1 MLELPNYRFHEKIFE
16 GSKTVVYRGFREIDN
31 LPVIARKLKKSHPPD
46 SEIDWLEYEYQVVK
60 KLGLDCI
67 SDMYSIE
74 NIGGSKV
81 LLMEDFGAI
90 SLDIYLRDRLLDIEI
105 FLQIAISIARALGD
119 IHKHNVIHK
128 NLKPA
133 NILLN
138 TKTCEL
144 KLTGFGIC
152 AQLSRESQHV
162 ADQVLHEGTLAYISP
177 EQTGRMNRSVDYRS
191 DFYSL
196 GVTYYEMLTGSPPF
210 TAKNRAEIIHAHI
223 AIPPF
228 SLRTKRP
235 DLPGVINDIVLKLLA
250 KSPENRYQ
258 SSRGLLADLT
268 RCLNDLRVERML
280 SSFIIGEN
288 DLPEKFNP
296 PEKLYGRE
304 KEVGILYNDFS
315 EVCKGVNRMLLIE
328 GPPGIGKTF
337 LIQEIQKPLV
347 TQKGF
352 FISGKFDQYK
362 GNTPYAP
369 IVQAFQGMVKHIL
382 TLSQTELDKWKKKLH
397 EALAPNSKVIVDI
410 IPELESIIGPPP
422 PLQLLGAP
430 EALNRFNLTFQKFIR
445 IFASKEHPLVMFI
458 DDWQWADT
466 ATLSLLYSL
475 MTDYEISHLLFIG
488 AYRNTEV
495 SINHPF
501 MIKLTEIQR
510 HQQTTIS
517 TICLLPLH
525 LENITHFISDALY
538 CSAERAVPLAKLI
551 HLKTQ
556 GNPFFIKQFTQI
568 LYNEGF
574 LWFDR
579 VKGVWS
585 WDISRA
591 NTMEAAENVVDLMLH
606 QFQNLPVK
614 SRNELQLASCIGNQ
628 FDIETLATISNSLPA
643 TSFDCLRTVVERG
656 YLLPLDNNYK
666 LFWLGGGNGRHVEV
680 TLRFAHDKIQQ
691 AAYDLAPVDERKPI
705 HLTVGRMLL
714 QKYAETGLDGKV
726 FEVVDQ
732 FNQAL
737 DLIIEKEE
745 KKLLVRLN
753 LMAALKAKNSAAYGS
768 AAGYLEKG
776 SALLARD
783 SWKTDYLT
791 TRNLIRERAEVEYLV
806 GNFDKSEKFIADLL
820 DNVRTDL
827 EKAEIYNLY
836 IIQKTMSADFVEAIS
851 AGRKALKLL
860 NISLPEKDPE
870 QAFNDELQK
879 TYDNLGDKEVAD
891 LINEPDMEDA
901 KRRLQIRILTNI
913 CSPAY
918 RSDQA
923 LFRILV
929 LKAVN
934 ISLKHGLA
942 VEACYTFS
950 SYGLLRGSLLSD
962 FEVGYQFGLLALRI
976 SEKYNNPTQTCR
988 ANFIMSSTLVHW
1000 VQHAREADV
1009 ASDRCYSTGLDSGE
1023 FQFAGYILTY
1033 KLTNL
1038 IFQGKNL
1045 LSLKETSRNYLEF
1058 LEKTKNR
1065 WAMDM
1070 ILGTQMVL
1078 ANMLDLTGETSQFYY
1093 GGLSEQDF
1101 YQSCRT
1107 IKNFSALCRYHIFKA
1122 LALYVMGEYHQ
1133 AREAIREAGKNIS
1146 FLFGTIYS
1154 AEYVFVDSLTLTG
1167 VFDSCENEQKDEYIA
1182 LIHTNQEQM
1191 KVWANSCK
1199 ENFHHR
1205 YLLIEAE
1212 LERIAGKPLEAMEF
1226 YDQAIELAGEGGFVQ
1241 NEAIA
1246 NELAGK
1252 FWSKRNKPE
1261 FAALYLQKS
1270 YHCFEQWGASRKLRQ
1285 MDSVY
1290 PVLHQVLS
1298 RGKKIRTDNDQNH
1311 ETVSMDTLDVDTLV
1325 KALQAIS
1332 GEIILENLLEKLMS
1346 FAVMDAGAD
1355 RGALLIN
1362 KKGKFY
1368 LEAEIRAGEQS
1379 STLLRSI
1386 PLEESR
1392 TPLSLIRYV
1401 ARTKETVVIDNVL
1414 HEALLE
1420 HDDYIETDCPKSILC
1435 MPIIRQ
1441 RQLNAILYLEN
1452 KSVTQVFTPKLQR
1465 ILSLLGAQVAIS
1477 LENAMLFEE
1486 INREVIE
1493 RRHAEKALRRSE
1505 ERFRE
1510 LADLLPQIIFEADA
1524 EGVLTFLNHHGFSS
1538 LGITQELFAKKL
1550 KIGDLVIPEDHEK
1563 MKANVQDILNGM
1575 PPRGNQYHLRRQDG
1589 RCIPVVAYSNRIIQD
1604 EKTVGIRGIILD
1616 ITELKNAE
1624 TKLTNTRNYL
1634 DKLFNTL
1641 PSILLSVDEDGKI
1654 QKWNSAAVSF
1664 TGFTVSEVMGKSI
1677 WDHMPPLLPY
1687 RERLSEV
1694 FASGKEAVELYKQN
1708 VLQDSKQY
1716 FDIFVYPLSYE
1727 GEKGAIIRIDDIT
1740 ELANLD
1746 LQLHHAQKMETIG
1759 SLAGGLAH
1767 DFNNL
1772 LSGITGTL
1780 SLIKAKSVM
1789 GNRLPH
1795 EILNTYVTIMETAS
1809 DRAASL
1815 VKQLQSLSKKQPLL
1829 LSIFSL
1835 SSAVQNVAKICSNI
1849 IDKSIDIE
1857 TSYNTDHTMVEADQ
1871 GQIEQVLLNICINAV
1886 HAMTIM
1892 RKPSEKQGGILSLSI
1907 ENFHANGS
1915 STIPGYNNPNGAYLL
1930 LQIRDTGVGMDPKV
1944 LARIFDPFFTSKE
1957 IGVGTGLGLAMAY
1970 TIIKQHKGLIT
1981 VYSEPRIGTSFN
1993 IFLPKIEKPITLPAP
2008 VESELKLAKGSGIIL
2023 VIDDEKIVRTTAKGL
2038 LEALGYEVLVA
2049 GGGDEGIAIYR
2060 ENRDTIR
2067 AVLLDMA
2074 MPKKSGKEVFIELKK
2089 INENVKVVLSSGY
2102 RQDQRVEETMNLGI
2116 GEFLQ
2121 KPYSLKQLMDIL
2133 ERVLVKSPRQGLTPA
2148 N

>member
-1 MLELPNYRFHEKIFE
+1 MLELPNYHFHEKIFE
-16 GSKTVVYRGFREIDN
+16 GSKTVVYRGIRETDN
-31 LPVIARKLKKSHPPD
+31 LPVIARKLKKLHPPE
-46 SEIDWLEYEYQVVK
+46 SEIYWLEYEYQVVK
-60 KLGLDCI
+60 KLGLSCV

-81 LLMEDFGAI
+81 LLMEDFGAV
-90 SLDIYLRDRLLDIEI
+90 SLDIYLQNKLLDIET
-105 FLQIAISIARALGD
+105 FLLLAISITRALGD
-119 IHKHNVIHK
+119 IHNHNVIHK
-128 NLKPA
+128 DLKPT

-138 TKTCEL
+138 AKTCEL

-152 AQLSRESQHV
+152 AQLSRESQQV
-162 ADQVLHEGTLAYISP
+162 ADQGLHQGTLAHISP

-196 GVTYYEMLTGSPPF
+196 GATYYEMLTGSPPF

-268 RCLNDLRVERML
+268 RCLNDLRAESML

-315 EVCKGVNRMLLIE
+315 EVCKGATRMLLIE

-369 IVQAFQGMVKHIL
+369 VVQAFQGMVKHIL
-382 TLSQTELDKWKKKLH
+382 TLSQTELDKWKKELN

-410 IPELESIIGPPP
+410 IPELASIIGPPP
-422 PLQLLGAP
+422 PVQVLGAP

-445 IFASKEHPLVMFI
+445 LFASNEHPLVMFI

-475 MTDYEISHLLFIG
+475 MTDNEISHLLFIG
-488 AYRNTEV
+488 AYRDTEV

-501 MIKLTEIQR
+501 MIKLDEIQK
-510 HQQTTIS
+510 HQQTAIS
-517 TICLLPLH
+517 TVRLSPLQ
-525 LENITHFISDALY
+525 LENITHLISDALY
-538 CSAERAVPLAKLI
+538 CSAETAVSLAKLI

-579 VKGVWS
+579 AKGVWS
-585 WDISRA
+585 WDLSRA
-591 NTMEAAENVVDLMLH
+591 STMEAAENVVDLMLH
-606 QFQNLPVK
+606 QFQNLPVE
-614 SRNELQLASCIGNQ
+614 SRHELQLASCIGNQ
-628 FDIETLATISNSLPA
+628 FDIETLATISDSLP
-643 TSFDCLRTVVERG
+643 TKSFDCLRPVVERG

-666 LFWLGGGNGRHVEV
+666 IFWLGGGNDRHVEIA
-680 TLRFAHDKIQQ
+680 LRFAHDKIQQ
-691 AAYDLAPVDERKPI
+691 AAYDLAPIDERKPI
-705 HLTVGRMLL
+705 HLTIGRMLL
-714 QKYAETGLDGKV
+714 QKYGETGLEGKV

-732 FNQAL
+732 FNQAI
-737 DLIIEKEE
+737 DLISEKEE
-745 KKLLVRLN
+745 KELLVRLN
-753 LMAALKAKNSAAYGS
+753 LTAALKAKNSAAYGS
-768 AAGYLEKG
+768 AADYLEKG
-776 SALLARD
+776 STLLESD
-783 SWKTDYLT
+783 MWKTDYLT
-791 TRNLIRERAEVEYLV
+791 TRNLFRERAEVEYLV
-806 GNFDKSEKFIADLL
+806 GNFEKSEKFIADLL

-836 IIQKTMSADFVEAIS
+836 IIQKTMLADFEEAIL

-860 NISLPEKDPE
+860 NISFPENNQK
-870 QAFNDELQK
+870 QAFEDELQK
-879 TYDNLGDKEVAD
+879 TYDNLGDKEVAN
-891 LINEPDMEDA
+891 LINEPDMKDE

-934 ISLKHGLA
+934 ISLQHGLA

-950 SYGLLRGSLLSD
+950 SYGLLLGSLLGD
-962 FEVGYQFGLLALRI
+962 FETGYQFGLLALKI
-976 SEKYNNPTQTCR
+976 SEKYSNPTQACR

-1023 FQFAGYILTY
+1023 FQFAGYIITY

-1038 IFQGKNL
+1038 IFQGINL
-1045 LSLKETSRNYLEF
+1045 LALKETSNNYLEF
-1058 LEKTKNR
+1058 QIKTKNR

-1078 ANMLDLTGETSQFYY
+1078 ANLLGLTGKATQFSH

-1101 YQSCRT
+1101 YQSCKT
-1107 IKNFSALCRYHIFKA
+1107 INNFSALCRYHIFKA
-1122 LALYVMGEYHQ
+1122 LALYVLGEYYQ
-1133 AREAIREAGKNIS
+1133 AREAIQEAGKTLS

-1167 VFDSCENEQKDEYIA
+1167 LLDCCEDDQKDEYIV
-1182 LIHTNQEQM
+1182 LIQANQEQM
-1191 KVWANSCK
+1191 KIWANSCK
-1199 ENFHHR
+1199 ENFYHR

-1212 LERIAGKPLEAMEF
+1212 LERITGNPLEAMEF
-1226 YDQAIELAGEGGFVQ
+1226 YDQAIDLAGESGFVQ

-1246 NELAGK
+1246 NELAGT
-1252 FWSKRNKPE
+1252 FWLKRNKPE
-1261 FAALYLQKS
+1261 FAVLYLQKS
-1270 YHCFEQWGASRKLRQ
+1270 FHCFEQWGASRKLRQ
-1285 MDSVY
+1285 MDSAY
-1290 PVLHQVLS
+1290 PILHEALS
-1298 RGKKIRTDNDQNH
+1298 EGNTVSADNAQSH
-1311 ETVSMDTLDVDTLV
+1311 ETNSMDALDVDTLV

-1332 GEIILENLLEKLMS
+1332 GEIIIENLLEKLMS

-1362 KKGKFY
+1362 KKGKFF
-1368 LEAEIRAGEQS
+1368 LEAEIRAENQS

-1386 PLEESR
+1386 PLEESQ

-1401 ARTKETVVIDNVL
+1401 ARTKETVVIDNAL
-1414 HEALLE
+1414 HETLWE
-1420 HDDYIETDCPKSILC
+1420 HDDYIETAGPKSILC

-1452 KSVTQVFTPKLQR
+1452 KSATQVFTPKLQR

-1486 INREVIE
+1486 INREVID

-1510 LADLLPQIIFEADA
+1510 LADLLPQVIFEADT
-1524 EGVLTFLNHHGFSS
+1524 EGFFTFLNYHGFSS

-1550 KIGDLVIPEDHEK
+1550 KFRALVIPEDHEK
-1563 MKANVQDILNGM
+1563 LQANVQDILDGL

-1589 RCIPVVAYSNRIIQD
+1589 SYFPVVAYSNRVMQD
-1604 EKTVGIRGIILD
+1604 GKIVGFRGIILD
-1616 ITELKNAE
+1616 ITELKSAE
-1624 TKLTNTRNYL
+1624 TKLKNTRNYL

-1641 PSILLSVDEDGKI
+1641 PSILLSVDEEGNI

-1664 TGFTVSEVMGKSI
+1664 TGLNAAAVIGKSI
-1677 WDHMPPLLPY
+1677 WEHMPLLLPY
-1687 RERLSEV
+1687 REKLSKV
-1694 FASGKEAVELYKQN
+1694 FASGEEAIELYKQD
-1708 VLQDSKQY
+1708 VLLDSKKY

-1727 GEKGAIIRIDDIT
+1727 GEKGAIIRIDDVT
-1740 ELANLD
+1740 ELANMD

-1780 SLIKAKSVM
+1780 SLIKAKSAM
-1789 GNRLPH
+1789 GNSLSD
-1795 EILNTYVTIMETAS
+1795 ENLGTYVAIMETAS
-1809 DRAASL
+1809 NRAASL

-1829 LSIFSL
+1829 LSTFSL
-1835 SSAVQNVAKICSNI
+1835 SSAVQNVVKICGNI

-1857 TSYNTDHTMVEADQ
+1857 TSYNTDHAMVEADQ

-1892 RKPSEKQGGILSLSI
+1892 RKPSEKQGGTLTLSV
-1907 ENFHANGS
+1907 ENFLTNGS
-1915 STIPGYNNPNGAYLL
+1915 PTIPDYNNLNGAYLL
-1930 LQIRDTGVGMDPKV
+1930 LRIRDTGVGIEPKV

-1970 TIIKQHKGLIT
+1970 TIIKQHKGLIN
-1981 VYSEPRIGTSFN
+1981 VYSEPGVGTSFN
-1993 IFLPKIEKPITLPAP
+1993 IFLPKIEIPNISPPTIKYRI
-2008 VESELKLAKGSGIIL
+2008 KMAKGSGSIL
-2023 VIDDEKIVRTTAKGL
+2023 VIDDEDIVRTTAKGL
-2038 LEALGYEVLVA
+2038 LETLGYEVLVA
-2049 GGGDEGIAIYR
+2049 DGGDEGIAIYLENR
-2060 ENRDTIR
+2060 ENIR

-2089 INENVKVVLSSGY
+2089 IDENVKVVLSSGF
-2102 RQDQRVEETMNLGI
+2102 RQDRRVEETMNLGI
-2116 GEFLQ
+2116 GGFLQ

-2133 ERVLVKSPRQGLTPA
+2133 ERVLVKSQP
-2148 N
+2148 